1 MFMAEKTKNEL
12 HTDIAN
18 LQKKL
23 SALEE
28 KITLLSRQKDL
39 HRRENEIVFRSIYEL
54 SADAII
60 IMKNGAV
67 ADCNVSFLE
76 MFRCSKKEIE
86 NDFPK
91 KFWPEFQPDGS
102 ISVDKARQNLICAV
116 KGISNG
122 PFFWRYLRG
131 DGSAFDSESYLK
143 FINIGEKT
151 YLQCIIHDITG
162 RQRDQNLYRTIADTS
177 SAAVFIIQKGKL
189 VLANPNWAKYMGY
202 GSQEFLGM
210 NSLVFV
216 HPEDRA
222 EVRRN
227 AISMLKGERKTP
239 YEYRIIT
246 KAGEVRHVIE
256 TATSINYEGQ
266 RAILGNTIDITEL
279 KETRL
284 KLNELQLLESSILD
298 TIPHAVFGFQE
309 RRIIFANP
317 AAEKIFGWRVEE
329 LLGKDARVLYRS
341 KEEYDE
347 TGWLVYAML
356 ERQGNCSL
364 EVPVRHKDGR
374 DFFCLLNSSAIDS
387 DVYKGRIVAIYEDI
401 TDRKKAEEDKK
412 KLEAQLIQSQKMEA
426 IGTLAGGLAHDFN
439 NLMMGIQ
446 GCTSILM
453 MEFQNDPLRYERLK
467 SIEHFIRSGTELTR
481 QLLGFARGGKYE
493 IKTIDLN
500 QLIEK
505 TASLFARTKKEITI
519 HYSFTENIALVDV
532 DRGRMEQVLLN
543 MLVNAW
549 QAMPGGGDIY
559 LKTEYVVLD
568 EDFVRSYAVA
578 AGKYVKLSIKDDGIG
593 MDQRIKDRI
602 FEPFFTTKETGKGN
616 GLGLAIV
623 YGIVRDHNGIITVT
637 SKPHEGTRFDIYLKA
652 SEMEL
657 KDETSETQEIIRGS
671 ETILFVDDEKSIIEV
686 TKEILEILGYKV
698 YAADSGQ
705 EAVNLYAKKKS
716 EIDLVIQDMVMP
728 GMNGLET
735 FQALKVINPDIKVI
749 LSSGYVMNQQI
760 EAVMEQGCRA
770 FIQKPF
776 RIEDLSVKIREVLD
790 NP

>member
-1 MFMAEKTKNEL
+1 MTTAAKTKNEL
-12 HTDIAN
+12 LIDIVN

-23 SALEE
+23 STMEEEVALL
-28 KITLLSRQKDL
+28 TRQKDSPL
-39 HRRENEIVFRSIYEL
+39 QGKEIIFRSLFEL

-60 IMKNGAV
+60 ILENGVV
-67 ADCNVSFLE
+67 ADCNESFLA
-76 MFRCSKKEIE
+76 MFRCSKEEIKKY
-86 NDFPK
+86 FPK

-102 ISVDKARQNLICAV
+102 ISVDKARQNLISAV
-116 KGISNG
+116 KEISNG

-131 DGSAFDSESYLK
+131 DGTAFDSESYLK
-143 FINIGEKT
+143 FINIGDKT

-162 RQRDQNLYRTIADTS
+162 RQRARDLSMKIADTS
-177 SAAVFIIQKGKL
+177 SAAVFIVQKGKL
-189 VLANPNWAKYMGY
+189 ILANPNWAKYVGY
-202 GSQEFLGM
+202 NFQELSGM
-210 NSLVFV
+210 DSLIFV
-216 HPEDRA
+216 HPDDRED
-222 EVRRN
+222 VKRN
-227 AISMLKGERKTP
+227 AISMLKGERKAP
-239 YEYRIIT
+239 YEYRFLT
-246 KAGEVRHVIE
+246 KSGEVRHAIE
-256 TATSINYEGQ
+256 TATSITYDGQ
-266 RAILGNTIDITEL
+266 RATLGNSMDITEL

-317 AAEKIFGWRVEE
+317 AAEKIFGWKVEE
-329 LLGKDARVLYRS
+329 LLGKDARILYRN

-347 TGWLVYAML
+347 TGWLIYAML
-356 ERQGNCSL
+356 ERQGTCSL

-374 DFFCLLNSSAIDS
+374 DFFCILNASAIEPN
-387 DVYKGRIVAIYEDI
+387 VYKGRVVAIYEDI

-412 KLEAQLIQSQKMEA
+412 KLEAQLVQSQKMEA

-453 MEFQNDPLRYERLK
+453 MEFQNDPLHYERLK
-467 SIEHFIRSGTELTR
+467 SIEHFIQSGTELTR

-493 IKTIDLN
+493 LKTIDLN

-505 TASLFARTKKEITI
+505 TASLFARTKKEISI
-519 HYSFTENIALVDV
+519 HYVFADDIALVNV

-549 QAMPGGGDIY
+549 QAMPQGGDIY
-559 LKTEYVVLD
+559 LKTENVVLD
-568 EDFVRSYAVA
+568 DDFVRSYSIEP
-578 AGKYVKLSIKDDGIG
+578 GKYVKLSVEDTGIG
-593 MDQRIKDRI
+593 MDKRIKDRI
-602 FEPFFTTKETGKGN
+602 FEPFFTTKETGMGN
-616 GLGLAIV
+616 GLGLAMV
-623 YGIVRDHNGIITVT
+623 YGIVRDHNGIVTVA
-637 SKPHEGTRFDIYLKA
+637 SKLHEGTRFDIYLKA
-652 SEMEL
+652 SETEL
-657 KDETSETQEIIRGS
+657 ENETSERQEIIRGS

-686 TKEILEILGYKV
+686 TKEILEILGYQV
-698 YAADSGQ
+698 YVAASGH
-705 EAVNLYAKKKS
+705 EAVNLYMEKKN

-735 FQALKVINPDIKVI
+735 FQALKIINPDIKAI